1 MVVNASDSA
10 SQGEE
15 QLLTK
20 PEVARLLRVR
30 SKTIERFMS
39 QRELPYIKLGRLV
52 RYERAAVEAFKQ
64 RLTVAA
70 TNSPGGTAPG
80 V

>member
-39 QRELPYIKLGRLV
+39 QRDLPYIKLGRLV

-64 RLTVAA
+64 RLTVGA
-70 TNSPGGTAPG
+70 T
-80 V
+80 

>member
-39 QRELPYIKLGRLV
+39 QRDLPYIKLGRLV

-64 RLTVAA
+64 RLTVGA